1 MYQKLEKDI
10 NVTSS
15 VKTKKDNKILILLG
29 LMLLIRPLFG
39 QIDNRFNVFSWE
51 QYASAGAVNSIS
63 EDYTYF
69 YFGTEN
75 AGILRLNK
83 FSQQFAKPINQAQGL
98 KSNSIEHVYFDD
110 HTGILWVIGDNFIEY
125 SFSREGSWTDLNYN
139 LLSLK
144 SGNQIID
151 IGSSEDYLW
160 LRSNSRFFKLDHV
173 NGILLGIY
181 ATPDE
186 ASIDWGDTS
195 SRELRWRMFDFN
207 DYFVEDAWLLTSN
220 GVSDNRGNFSKY
232 LSYYESDNGV
242 NWMSL
247 SNGYILKIDEFN
259 KLITPIFYGLSCAV
273 PTSIIDDDILW
284 ISGIGNKS
292 FNGIAKFDID
302 NNKFENILSDN
313 YLNFN
318 KDNIYSSIMID
329 NEIWFGLDSYV
340 MVYDIRKDSFRTI
353 GFEKGV
359 PRGKIIHL
367 EHKNGSVFAGS
378 INGVIEINSASKGRI
393 DGAIEKF
400 VFSRNL
406 FLGDIERFEEKV
418 FFVLSNSVFIYDHE
432 NNRVSSLNWENETFD
447 GLMKKNQVDIASRSV
462 SRTFS
467 RNNNLYI
474 VTDLG
479 IIDYKDGSLIV
490 PSATYFNYK
499 ITDLIVVDSSVLFLS
514 TTRGLFIVDLEENE
528 LINYYDFPFLRNIYQ
543 MKYTSEYLVLLTSKG
558 LIKFNINL

>member
-1 MYQKLEKDI
+1 MYQRLEKDI
-10 NVTSS
+10 S
-15 VKTKKDNKILILLG
+15 VINSAKTKNSKILVLLG
-29 LMLLIRPLFG
+29 LTLMVGPLFG

-51 QYASAGAVNSIS
+51 QYASVGAVNSIS

-83 FSQQFAKPINQAQGL
+83 FSQQFVRPISQTQGI
-98 KSNSIEHVYFDD
+98 KSNSIEHVYFDE
-110 HTGILWVIGDNFIEY
+110 HTGILWSVGDKFIEY
-125 SFSREGSWTDLNYN
+125 SFSREGGWTNLSYD

-151 IGSSEDYLW
+151 IGSSKDYLW

-181 ATPDE
+181 AAPDE
-186 ASIDWGDTS
+186 SSIDWGDTS

-220 GVSDNRGNFSKY
+220 GASDNRGNFSKY
-232 LSYYESDNGV
+232 LSYYESDNRL
-242 NWMSL
+242 NWISL

-273 PTSIIDDDILW
+273 PTSIIHDEVLW
-284 ISGIGNKS
+284 VSGIGNKS
-292 FNGIAKFDID
+292 FNGITKLDID

-329 NEIWFGLDSYV
+329 SEIWFGLDSYV
-340 MVYDIRKDSFRTI
+340 VVYNIKKDSFRTI
-353 GFEKGV
+353 GFEKGI
-359 PRGKIIHL
+359 PSGKIIHL
-367 EHKNGSVFAGS
+367 EHRNGSIFAGS
-378 INGVIEINSASKGRI
+378 INGVVEIDINLKTRI
-393 DGAIEKF
+393 DSAIEKF
-400 VFSRNL
+400 AFSRNL
-406 FLGDIERFEEKV
+406 FLGDIEAFEDKT
-418 FFVLSNSVFIYDHE
+418 FFVLSNSVFVYE
-432 NNRVSSLNWENETFD
+432 NKNNKVSSLNWEDVVSDN
-447 GLMKKNQVDIASRSV
+447 LIKKSQVNIVSRSV
-462 SRTFS
+462 SRLFS
-467 RNNNLYI
+467 ANSNLYMI
-474 VTDLG
+474 TDLG
-479 IIDYKDGSLIV
+479 IIDYNDGSLLI
-490 PSATYFNYK
+490 PSSIYFNYK
-499 ITDLIVVDSSVLFLS
+499 ITDLVVSDNSLLFLS
-514 TTRGLFIVDLEENE
+514 TPRGLFIFDLETSE

-543 MKYTSEYLVLLTSKG
+543 MEYISEYLVLLTSKG

>member
-10 NVTSS
+10 SVTSS

-29 LMLLIRPLFG
+29 LMLLIGPLFG
-39 QIDNRFNVFSWE
+39 QIDSRFNVFSWE

-98 KSNSIEHVYFDD
+98 KSNSIEHVYFDE

-329 NEIWFGLDSYV
+329 DEIWFGLDSYV

-378 INGVIEINSASKGRI
+378 INGVIEISSASKGRI

-432 NNRVSSLNWENETFD
+432 NNRISSLNWEDEIFD
-447 GLMKKNQVDIASRSV
+447 DLMKKNQVDIASRSV

>member
-1 MYQKLEKDI
+1 MYQRLEKDI
-10 NVTSS
+10 S
-15 VKTKKDNKILILLG
+15 VINSAKTKNSKILVLLG
-29 LMLLIRPLFG
+29 LALMVGPLFG

-51 QYASAGAVNSIS
+51 QYASVGAVNSIS

-83 FSQQFAKPINQAQGL
+83 FSQQFVRPISQTQGI
-98 KSNSIEHVYFDD
+98 KSNSIEHVYFDE
-110 HTGILWVIGDNFIEY
+110 HTGILWSVGDKFIEY
-125 SFSREGSWTDLNYN
+125 SFSREGGWTNISYDLI
-139 LLSLK
+139 SLK

-151 IGSSEDYLW
+151 IGSSKDYLW

-186 ASIDWGDTS
+186 SSIDWGDTS

-220 GVSDNRGNFSKY
+220 GASDNRGNFSKY
-232 LSYYESDNGV
+232 LSYYESDNRL
-242 NWMSL
+242 NWISL

-273 PTSIIDDDILW
+273 PTSIIHDEVLW
-284 ISGIGNKS
+284 VSGIGNKS
-292 FNGIAKFDID
+292 FNGITKLDID

-329 NEIWFGLDSYV
+329 SEIWFGLDSYV
-340 MVYDIRKDSFRTI
+340 VVYNIKKDSFRTI
-353 GFEKGV
+353 GFEKGI
-359 PRGKIIHL
+359 PSGKIIHL
-367 EHKNGSVFAGS
+367 EHRNGSIFAGS
-378 INGVIEINSASKGRI
+378 INGVVEIDINLKTRI
-393 DGAIEKF
+393 DSAIEKF
-400 VFSRNL
+400 AFSRNL
-406 FLGDIERFEEKV
+406 FLGDIEAFEDKT
-418 FFVLSNSVFIYDHE
+418 FFVLSNSVFVYE
-432 NNRVSSLNWENETFD
+432 NKNNKVSSLNWEDVVSDN
-447 GLMKKNQVDIASRSV
+447 LIKKSQVNIVSRSV
-462 SRTFS
+462 SRLFS
-467 RNNNLYI
+467 ANSNLYMI
-474 VTDLG
+474 TDLG
-479 IIDYKDGSLIV
+479 IIDYNDGSLLI
-490 PSATYFNYK
+490 PSSIYFNYK
-499 ITDLIVVDSSVLFLS
+499 ITDLVVSDNSLLFLS
-514 TTRGLFIVDLEENE
+514 TPRGLFIFDLETSE

-543 MKYTSEYLVLLTSKG
+543 MEYISEYLVLLTSKG